1 MPIVA
6 VHRYIDNRKD
16 QIILPFEDSNPLSD
30 PCIED
35 VLVASPPPRQLDV
48 KASAEWVER
57 LKHWTGLDRAI
68 AYTLMGRF
76 WSAMAGIVTVLLIT
90 QFLSPNEQGYYYTF
104 SSIVALQIVFELGF
118 SFVVLQLAAHE
129 RAQLTFLPDGR
140 VEGNAVAHSRLASV
154 LQLSVRWY
162 SLAGLLMATALLPAG
177 MYFFGTHQNSGAVVA
192 WRLPW
197 CLLVVAAML
206 AFQIDPVFSFL
217 EGCGYIAQVA
227 NRRLIQAVL
236 GSLLAW
242 TALATHHGL
251 FSPAMVI
258 LGQVTVGL
266 VYLFYSHVG
275 RLLKNLLLYPA
286 GENYVGWRREV
297 WPFQWRIAISWL
309 SGYFIFSLFNPVLF
323 AYQGPV
329 VAGRMGMSLAIA
341 GALGGVAMAWMST
354 KASPF
359 GKMIA
364 LGDIGTLDK
373 LFFRTLWQ
381 STVLLATCA
390 IAFFVVLLIGGH
402 WVPKFAMRL
411 LPPWAFAL
419 LLLTAIINHVVFSE
433 ALYLRAHKREPFL
446 VVSVIVAILVGCS
459 IFPLAKFW
467 GANAVV
473 VGYFIL
479 GGLGSLGMGT
489 YVFVTKRRQWQCIQ
503 RSESAVTEGQ

>member
-1 MPIVA
+1 MKTD
-6 VHRYIDNRKD
+6 YK
-16 QIILPFEDSNPLSD
+16 FSPLHS
-30 PCIED
+30 
-35 VLVASPPPRQLDV
+35 LA
-48 KASAEWVER
+48 K

-68 AYTLMGRF
+68 AYTVMGRF
-76 WSAMAGIVTVLLIT
+76 WQGIAGIITVLLIAR
-90 QFLSPNEQGYYYTF
+90 FLTPNEQGYYYTF
-104 SSIVALQIVFELGF
+104 FSIVALQIVFELGF

-162 SLAGLLMATALLPAG
+162 SLAGLLMAIALLPAG
-177 MYFFGTHQNSGAVVA
+177 IYFFGTHQVSGTVVA

-227 NRRLIQAVL
+227 HRRLIQAVL

-275 RLLKNLLLYPA
+275 RLLKNLLFYPV

-297 WPFQWRIAISWL
+297 WPFQWRIALSWL
-309 SGYFIFSLFNPVLF
+309 CGFFIFYIFNPLLF
-323 AYQGPV
+323 VYQGPV
-329 VAGRMGMSLAIA
+329 EAGRMGMSLTVS
-341 GALGGVAMAWMST
+341 GAVGGVAMAWMST

-359 GKMIA
+359 GSLVARNEIE
-364 LGDIGTLDK
+364 TLDR

-381 STVLLATCA
+381 STILCAAGAAVLFLCLFLGGPHYPKLAARFLTPWALGMLLLATL
-390 IAFFVVLLIGGH
+390 VNQVL
-402 WVPKFAMRL
+402 
-411 LPPWAFAL
+411 
-419 LLLTAIINHVVFSE
+419 FSE
-433 ALYLRAHKREPFL
+433 ALYLRAHKCEPFL
-446 VVSVIVAILVGCS
+446 VNSVTGAFITLGTSWV
-459 IFPLAKFW
+459 LAKFW
-467 GANAVV
+467 GANAVA
-473 VGYFIL
+473 L
-479 GGLGSLGMGT
+479 GICLTTALIGLPWGT
-489 YVFVTKRRQWQCIQ
+489 YIFVSKRRQWRRPPALNGTDICAK
-503 RSESAVTEGQ
+503 EA

>member
-1 MPIVA
+1 MKLPIVS
-6 VHRYIDNRKD
+6 VHRYTNAKKD
-16 QIILPFEDSNPLSD
+16 RILLPFEDGNPLNGLS
-30 PCIED
+30 IED
-35 VLVASPPPRQLDV
+35 VPVASASPPLEGKV
-48 KASAEWVER
+48 SARWVVR

-68 AYTLMGRF
+68 AYTLLARL
-76 WSAMAGIVTVLLIT
+76 WSVVAGVLNVLLIAR
-90 QFLSPNEQGYYYTF
+90 FLTPSEQGYYYTF
-104 SSIVALQIVFELGF
+104 FSVVALQIVFELGF

-154 LQLSVRWY
+154 LQMSVRWY
-162 SLAGLLMATALLPAG
+162 SLAGLLMAVALLPAG
-177 MYFFGTHQNSGAVVA
+177 LYFFGIHQHAGAVVA

-206 AFQIDPVFSFL
+206 AFQIDPIFSFL

-227 NRRLIQAVL
+227 HRRLIQALL

-242 TALATHHGL
+242 TALAAHQGL

-275 RLLKNLLLYPA
+275 RLLKNLLLYPV
-286 GENYVGWRREV
+286 GENHVGWRREI

-309 SGYFIFSLFNPVLF
+309 CGYFIFNLFSPVLF

-329 VAGRMGMSLAIA
+329 VAGRMGMSLAISA
-341 GALGGVAMAWMST
+341 AMGGAALAWMST

-359 GKMIA
+359 GDLIA
-364 LGDIGTLDK
+364 RRDIEALDK

-381 STVLLATCA
+381 STTLLTTSAM
-390 IAFFVVLLIGGH
+390 AFFVALLVGGH

-411 LPPWAFAL
+411 LPPWSFAL
-419 LLLTAIINHVVFSE
+419 LLVTTIINHVVFSE

-446 VVSVIVAILVGCS
+446 LTSVILSILVGCS
-459 IFPLAKFW
+459 IFPLARFW

-473 VGYFIL
+473 VGYFMIGGL
-479 GGLGSLGMGT
+479 GGLGTGT
-489 YVFVTKRRQWQCIQ
+489 YIFVTKRRQWHRALNEFEAQ
-503 RSESAVTEGQ
+503 